1 MRAMPECTSSMIGES
16 PAFWRLMMQLKRVSQ
31 FDATVLLEGETGT
44 GKELAARFI
53 HYQGAR
59 RTHPFIPI
67 NCGALPA
74 DLAANELFGHQRGA
88 FTGAQDDYTGA
99 LQLAHGGTL
108 FLDEVDALPPS
119 AQVSLLRVLQDRR
132 FRPLGARNECQVD
145 VRVIA
150 ASNKSLKQL
159 TRSGQFRLDLYYRLE
174 LMSLTL
180 PPLRERGAD
189 VVLLAEHF
197 LAECLRR
204 YGLRKLRFHPDTLLW
219 FAQYSWPG
227 NVRELENLV
236 HREVLMADDACSEI
250 ARPGGECS
258 DEEVPRGKANGS
270 VTMTSSDPLPPYV
283 VARIHARER
292 FDRDYLSEAL
302 RRARGNVTRAAQL
315 ARQERRAF
323 GKLIKKYSI
332 DITTYRN

>member
-227 NVRELENLV
+227 NVRELENRVKRAVIMSAGKRITAEDLD
-236 HREVLMADDACSEI
+236 LADV
-250 ARPGGECS
+250 RP
-258 DEEVPRGKANGS
+258 
-270 VTMTSSDPLPPYV
+270 
-283 VARIHARER
+283 VAQSLDIKTETEKLEKKLARE
-292 FDRDYLSEAL
+292 AL
-302 RRARGNVTRAAQL
+302 AITQGNVSKAA
-315 ARQERRAF
+315 
-323 GKLIKKYSI
+323 KLLGVSRPHLYNLLGQS
-332 DITTYRN
+332 